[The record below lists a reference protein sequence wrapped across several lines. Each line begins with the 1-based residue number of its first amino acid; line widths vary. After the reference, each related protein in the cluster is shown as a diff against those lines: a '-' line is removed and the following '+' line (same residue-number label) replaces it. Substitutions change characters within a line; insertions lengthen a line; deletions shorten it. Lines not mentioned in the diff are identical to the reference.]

1 MHAMVLRAR
10 GVPMNLEE
18 RPDPQPL
25 AGQIRIR
32 VEACAV
38 CRTDLHV
45 IDGELPHVRYPIVP
59 GHEIVGKV
67 EARGEDVRQFAVG
80 QRVGVPWL
88 GKTCGQCEYCRSSRE
103 NLCDTPEFTG
113 YSRDGGFATHVI
125 AEAPF
130 SIPLDDFA
138 DPVAAA
144 PLLCA
149 GLIGWRSLTA
159 AGAGAAIG
167 LYGFGAAAH
176 VIAQI
181 CRWQN
186 RRVFAF
192 TRRGDAAAQTFAR
205 SVGAVWAG
213 DSEQAPPELLDAA
226 IIFAPVGSL
235 VPAALRAIKKGGRV
249 VCGGIY
255 MSDIPAFPYS
265 ILWEERQ
272 LVSVANLTRKDAAS
286 FLPVAREA
294 HVHTSTSVYALD
306 RANEA
311 VNDLREGRLQ
321 GAAVLVPASSYRT
334 SP

>member
-10 GVPMNLEE
+10 GAPMNLEE
-18 RPDPQPL
+18 RPDPHPL

-45 IDGELPHVRYPIVP
+45 IDGELPHVHYPIVP
-59 GHEIVGKV
+59 GHEIVGRV
-67 EARGEDVRQFAVG
+67 EALGGDVRQFAVG

-103 NLCDTPEFTG
+103 NLCDAPEFTG

-125 AEAPF
+125 AEAAF

-181 CRWQN
+181 CRWQK

-213 DSEQAPPELLDAA
+213 DSEEAPPELLDAA

-235 VPAALRAIKKGGRV
+235 VPAALRSVKKGGRV

-255 MSDIPAFPYS
+255 MSDIPAFPYT

-294 HVHTSTSVYALD
+294 HVHTSTNVYPLD

-311 VNDLREGRLQ
+311 VNDLRAGRLQ
-321 GAAVLVPASSYRT
+321 GAAVLVPASSYRI